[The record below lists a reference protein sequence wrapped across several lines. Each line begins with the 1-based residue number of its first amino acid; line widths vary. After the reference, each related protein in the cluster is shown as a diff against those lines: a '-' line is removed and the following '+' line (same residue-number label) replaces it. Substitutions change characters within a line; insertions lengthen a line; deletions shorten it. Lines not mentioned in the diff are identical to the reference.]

1 MKGNAQLHLEDKNV
15 VKTILTGDTS
25 LLGVGCVN
33 KVLFV
38 SMPDQKNKKRD
49 LSCDHRS
56 KATTVSYP
64 QYLKCHAYA
73 YR

>member
-1 MKGNAQLHLEDKNV
+1 MKGNAQVHLEDKNI

-49 LSCDHRS
+49 LSCDH
-56 KATTVSYP
+56 
-64 QYLKCHAYA
+64 
-73 YR
+73 